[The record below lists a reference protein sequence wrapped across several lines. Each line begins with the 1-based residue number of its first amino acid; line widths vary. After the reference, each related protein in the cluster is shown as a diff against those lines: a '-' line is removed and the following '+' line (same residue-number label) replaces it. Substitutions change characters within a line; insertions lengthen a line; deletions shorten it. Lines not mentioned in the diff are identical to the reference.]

1 MSKHILNIND
11 LEFMD
16 WGHGEE
22 FAAKFGLI
30 SRRIGSKNLGY
41 NLTVVPPGKRAFPF
55 HSHRVNDEMFFII
68 EGSGEIR
75 IGKDT
80 YPLQQG
86 DVIACPPG
94 GPETAHQI
102 INNSDT
108 ELRYLAVS
116 TNNSPEVAEYP
127 DSDKYGVIIELDE
140 SEGGMPKMWRLM
152 MKGESTQV
160 DYWEGED

>member
-1 MSKHILNIND
+1 MSEHILNINN
-11 LEFMD
+11 LEFTD
-16 WGHGEE
+16 WGHGED
-22 FAAKFGLI
+22 FAAKFGFI

-55 HSHRVNDEMFFII
+55 HNHRVNDEMFFII

-75 IGKDT
+75 IGAET
-80 YPLQQG
+80 YPCRQG

-102 INNSDT
+102 INSSDA

-127 DSDKYGVIIELDE
+127 DSDKYGVYIELDE
-140 SEGGMPKMWRLM
+140 VENGRPKVWRLM
-152 MKGESTQV
+152 MKSESTQV